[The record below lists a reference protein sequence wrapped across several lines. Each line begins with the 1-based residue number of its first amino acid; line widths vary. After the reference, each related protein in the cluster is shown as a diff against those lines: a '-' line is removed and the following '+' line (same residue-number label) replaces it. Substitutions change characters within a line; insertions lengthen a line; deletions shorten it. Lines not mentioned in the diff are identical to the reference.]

1 MARFFQVV
9 YNLVEEDC
17 FYIENTEVHETG
29 IEAEADDLFAE
40 LSQDENMEAV
50 ILEFE
55 DNELISYDYHG
66 KRAYDLWVAEYES

>member
-17 FYIENTEVHETG
+17 FFDENTETYETG
-29 IEAEADDLFAE
+29 IEAEAEKLFTE
-40 LSQDENMEAV
+40 LTHITGMEAA

-55 DNELISYDYHG
+55 DNEMISYDYHG
-66 KRAYDLWVAEYES
+66 DRAYDLWVAEYES